1 MQIQGHVE
9 PGFEPVRE
17 AFQKQFDDGLN
28 VGGSVAVYLRG
39 RPVVNLWG
47 GTTAPDGGEPWREE
61 TMTIV
66 YSTTKGFTSTCLHV
80 LADRGLVQYDD
91 LVAKYWPEFA
101 RNGKE
106 SITIRHLLTHQAGI
120 PQMPEG
126 LAVTDLLDWDTMV
139 RALEGLS
146 PVWEPGTD
154 SGYHA
159 LDFGWL
165 VGEVVRRIDGRSLG
179 TFLQDEICKPLGIK
193 KLFVGAPESEEQDIA
208 PLHSPERSPEQEAM
222 AKAWMEGNTLI
233 ARAMGLAINLDGD
246 DTTMHDVLNTR
257 KGHAAEIPAANGLAC
272 ARDIARFYACL
283 ANYGELDGVRI
294 LSEATVRRMSEE
306 QSHRPDRV
314 LIGIPIRWS
323 LGYMNGGD
331 PGWPQGPRTTS
342 FGHPG
347 AGGSV
352 GFADPEVGMSFGYV
366 PNMMSMAE
374 LTGIGRASALADA
387 ARTCIA

>member
-1 MQIQGHVE
+1 MQVQGHVE

-17 AFQKQFDDGLN
+17 VFEKQFTEGLN
-28 VGGSVAVYLRG
+28 VGGSVAVNLRG
-39 RPVVNLWG
+39 KPVVNLWG

-66 YSTTKGFTSTCLHV
+66 YSTTKGLTATCLHV
-80 LADRGLVQYDD
+80 LADRGRVHYDD
-91 LVAKYWPEFA
+91 LVSKYWPEFA
-101 RNGKE
+101 RNGKDK
-106 SITIRHLLTHQAGI
+106 ITVRHLLTHQAGI

-126 LAVTDLLDWDTMV
+126 LRTGDLLDWHTMV
-139 RALEGLS
+139 RALEELS

-154 SGYHA
+154 TGYHA

-165 VGEVVRRIDGRSLG
+165 VGEIVRRIDGRSLG
-179 TFLQDEICKPLGIK
+179 TFLHEEICKPLGIK
-193 KLFVGAPESEEQDIA
+193 KLFVGAPESEEPSIA
-208 PLHSPERSPEQEAM
+208 PLHSPARTPEQEAM

-233 ARAMGLAINLDGD
+233 TRAMGIAIDPD
-246 DTTMHDVLNTR
+246 DTGASLHDVLNTR
-257 KGHAAEIPAANGLAC
+257 LGHAAELPAVSGVAC
-272 ARDIARFYACL
+272 ARDLARFYACL

-314 LIGIPIRWS
+314 IIGIPIRWS

-331 PGWPQGPRTTS
+331 PMWPQGPRKTS

-352 GFADPEVGMSFGYV
+352 GFADPEIGMSFGYV
-366 PNMMSMAE
+366 PNMMAIAE

-387 ARTCIA
+387 ARACIA